1 MFDQNKRGEIETIIG
16 PTVKVEGNFTGAGDV
31 VVEGQLTGTLKT
43 ERSLRVGE
51 QARIKADL
59 EGTEVFVSGE
69 VRGNIKAHGK
79 LEVSA
84 TGKVF
89 GNIEAGTLIVAEGA
103 ILHGKCAMA
112 SKDAI
117 GEEAPVAKRN
127 GKDTTV

>member
-16 PTVKVEGNFTGAGDV
+16 PTVKVEGNFVGAGDV

-59 EGTEVFVSGE
+59 EGAEVYVSGE
-69 VRGNIKAHGK
+69 VRGNIKVYGK
-79 LEVSA
+79 LELSA

-103 ILHGKCAMA
+103 VLHGKCSMA

-117 GEEAPVAKRN
+117 GEEVPAPKRN
-127 GKDTTV
+127 GKDATN

>member
-1 MFDQNKRGEIETIIG
+1 MFDHDKRGEIETIIG
-16 PTVKVEGNFTGAGDV
+16 PTVKVEGNFVGAGDV

-51 QARIKADL
+51 QAKIKADL
-59 EGTEVFVSGE
+59 EGADVFVAGE

-89 GNIEAGTLIVAEGA
+89 GNNEAGVLIVAEGA
-103 ILHGKCAMA
+103 ILHGKVAMA
-112 SKDAI
+112 GKDA
-117 GEEAPVAKRN
+117 APDDVPAPKRN
-127 GKDTTV
+127 AKDATN